1 MFFQEKNFMADN
13 NVFIDTNL
21 LVYSILKDKN
31 HIEKTNST
39 ISLLKKLNDKNVFI
53 STQVLS
59 ELYSSLLKHKFD
71 DENIQEKLNLITQEM
86 IVSSITLET
95 VKSSWNLRNKYN
107 YSYWDSLIV
116 ASALENDC
124 TVLYSEDMHNSHNI
138 ENSLKITNPLNLK
151 L

>member
-1 MFFQEKNFMADN
+1 MADN